1 MMDWVTTFTNPAVLL
16 FCVVLIGYFIGK
28 IKVHN
33 ISLDLSAIL
42 ITAIF
47 VGVLMGKLDAEKVTD
62 AFVNQMG
69 IFSKLGTSLFV
80 AAIGISTGFS
90 VREGFSGK
98 NFFFFAVGALMVAAG
113 IIGMR
118 AICSLDASMD
128 KSLLMG
134 LLCGALTSTPG
145 LSAACEAEGV
155 ISELAVL
162 GYGCAYPFGVIG
174 TVVFAQL
181 MTRNCVKIGGTAGQM
196 PEKVV
201 ASGNMSID
209 SLIPMGI
216 TVILGSLAGQAE
228 LPYIQFSLGNSGGI
242 LCMGVL
248 VGVFLARQKTDTG
261 ALNMA
266 LSFYRNFGLVI
277 FFVGSGVSAGLSLNT
292 PFELKWIAYGALL
305 TALPVLIGYWICRSV
320 LRQTIGESVCIVAG
334 GMTSTPT
341 LGVLLRNPN
350 IALDLSAYSM
360 AYVGA
365 LLTMVL
371 CVGL

>member
-1 MMDWVTTFTNPAVLL
+1 MVT
-16 FCVVLIGYFIGK
+16 
-28 IKVHN
+28 
-33 ISLDLSAIL
+33 
-42 ITAIF
+42 
-47 VGVLMGKLDAEKVTD
+47 
-62 AFVNQMG
+62 
-69 IFSKLGTSLFV
+69 
-80 AAIGISTGFS
+80 
-90 VREGFSGK
+90 
-98 NFFFFAVGALMVAAG
+98 AG

-118 AICSLDASMD
+118 IVSCIDASVD

-155 ISELAVL
+155 LSELTVL

-174 TVVFAQL
+174 TVLFAQL
-181 MTRNCVKIGGTAGQM
+181 MTRNSVKTGEAIFRTPDKRA
-196 PEKVV
+196 
-201 ASGNMSID
+201 ASGNMSIE
-209 SLIPMGI
+209 SLMPIGI
-216 TVILGSLAGQAE
+216 SVILGSLVGQAE
-228 LPYIQFSLGNSGGI
+228 LPYIHFSLGNSGGI
-242 LCMGVL
+242 LCVGIL
-248 VGVFLARQKTDTG
+248 VGVLLAKLKTDTG
-261 ALNMA
+261 AVNMA

-277 FFVGSGVSAGLSLNT
+277 FFVGSGVPAGLTLNT
-292 PFELKWIAYGALL
+292 SCELKWFAYGALL
-305 TALPVLIGYWICRSV
+305 TVLPLLIGYWICRSV
-320 LRQTIGESVCIVAG
+320 LRRPVGESMCAVAG